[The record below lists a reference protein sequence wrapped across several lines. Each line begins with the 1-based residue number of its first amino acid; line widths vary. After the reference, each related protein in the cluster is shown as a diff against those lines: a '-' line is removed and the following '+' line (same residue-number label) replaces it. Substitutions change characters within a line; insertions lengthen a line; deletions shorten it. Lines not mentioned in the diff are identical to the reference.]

1 MNMIKKEDI
10 MELIDLSKLTSLL
23 DKVRGTEIVVTE
35 KKSFDWKKLFAVIG
49 VIAAVAGIAYA
60 VYRYFSKDYEDEFL
74 DDFDDDEDEDEDD
87 LFEDKD
93 VEDLEEE

>member
-74 DDFDDDEDEDEDD
+74 DDFDDEDEDD

>member
-74 DDFDDDEDEDEDD
+74 DDFDDDEDEDD